1 MPEQKSTPDMP
12 KSVISSKPTFGKSVL
27 DTRGDHDTGDAK
39 NALLMG
45 IDLGTSRSSIVSV
58 EGGRKTVESYV
69 GWPKDAVSRK
79 HLGKDIV
86 FGREALNNRLS
97 LNLYRPL
104 EKGVIKYTHDTTNHT
119 EEYQKNMEAA
129 KMLVHHLVDM
139 MDPGRDDVLYG
150 VIGVPS
156 QATVKNNQAII
167 EAAKDVL
174 DSVMIVSEPFSVAYA
189 MDRISDV
196 LVIDIGA
203 GTTDLC
209 RMHGTVP
216 NEEDQ
221 ISLEVAGD
229 SIDRHL
235 FDLIRSKYPEAQLN
249 INMCKQFKETYG
261 FVSDAKDTIEVSLP
275 VNGKPVMHDIT
286 EELRQACSLLVKP
299 IVDGIHKLVS
309 TFDPEFQEKLR
320 HNVILSGGGSQLDGL
335 TKRVSDGLNA
345 IGGGHVI
352 RVDDPLYAGAD
363 GALKLAMDMPA
374 EYWQE
379 LRTQ

>member
-1 MPEQKSTPDMP
+1 MADTNFTPDIP
-12 KSVISSKPTFGKSVL
+12 DSVISSRPTFGKSIL
-27 DTRGDHDTGDAK
+27 SSREDDTGETK

-45 IDLGTSRSSIVSV
+45 IDLGTSRSSVVSMDGV
-58 EGGRKTVESYV
+58 RRTVESYV

-97 LNLYRPL
+97 LDLYRPL
-104 EKGVIKYTHDTTNHT
+104 EKGVIKYTGDKADGSDA
-119 EEYQKNMEAA
+119 YRKNMEAA
-129 KMLVHHLVDM
+129 KMLVHHLVSM
-139 MDPGRDDVLYG
+139 VEPGRDDVLYG
-150 VIGVPS
+150 VIGVPA
-156 QATVKNNQAII
+156 QATVKNNQAIL
-167 EAAKDVL
+167 EAARDVL
-174 DSVMIVSEPFSVAYA
+174 DSVMIVSEPFSVAYGL
-189 MDRISDV
+189 DRTSDV

-216 NEEDQ
+216 GPDDQ

-229 SIDRHL
+229 AVDRHL
-235 FDLIRSKYPEAQLN
+235 FDLIRSKYPDAQLT

-320 HNVILSGGGSQLDGL
+320 HNVLLSGGGGQLDGL
-335 TKRVSDGLNA
+335 PKRVTEGLNA
-345 IGGGHVI
+345 VGGGMVT
-352 RVDDPLYAGAD
+352 RVDEPLYAGAS

-374 EYWQE
+374 EYWQQ
-379 LRTQ
+379 LRE